1 MFYTLISQT
10 PFINNDISSKKIL
23 KLFLIG
29 SVLYILLHYYLF
41 SAPRGFLD
49 KYKRYIYYVMAIDF
63 VTAYILT
70 SIFGNSAEKEYA
82 KQVAMRNKLQQQEE
96 FKQIESKYQ
105 QSMKEQHQQ
114 NINNQETELFNKKDS
129 DQPVKN
135 EKLDEKSKESS
146 KNKKTDTE
154 SSKTSSSSS
163 KKVKK
168 EKEESVKDDDEID
181 IPTYKD
187 S

>member
-29 SVLYILLHYYLF
+29 SILYILLHYYLF

-63 VTAYILT
+63 VTAFILT

-82 KQVAMRNKLQQQEE
+82 KQIAMRNKLQQQEE

-105 QSMKEQHQQ
+105 QSMKQQ
-114 NINNQETELFNKKDS
+114 NINNQETELFNKKES
-129 DQPVKN
+129 EQAVNN
-135 EKLDEKSKESS
+135 EKSDEKSKESS

-154 SSKTSSSSS
+154 SSKTSSS
-163 KKVKK
+163 KK
-168 EKEESVKDDDEID
+168 EKKKEESVKDDEEID

>member
-29 SVLYILLHYYLF
+29 SILYILLHYYLF

-63 VTAYILT
+63 VTAFILT

-82 KQVAMRNKLQQQEE
+82 KQIALRNKLQQQEE

-105 QSMKEQHQQ
+105 QSMKHQ
-114 NINNQETELFNKKDS
+114 NINNQETELFNKKES
-129 DQPVKN
+129 EQAVNN
-135 EKLDEKSKESS
+135 EKSDEKSKESS

-154 SSKTSSSSS
+154 SSKTSSS
-163 KKVKK
+163 KK
-168 EKEESVKDDDEID
+168 EKKKEESVKDDEEID